1 MIQNWLEFV
10 CVASFPESLYQAP
23 LHNMANNSTSNGFYE
38 SEECPYLEEVA
49 WRDEFLLTEGIY
61 NHLVAI
67 VSINS
72 ISVLPTVLLN
82 ALVIFAVA
90 TRGQLRNK
98 ATILLAC
105 LAGADLLTGLLGQ
118 PIRIAVEVQ
127 RLRKI
132 GIFCGA
138 LERVNMLSLGWHIFA
153 TLSHLLLITVDRYIA
168 IKKPLRYREIVTTRR
183 VTVAVL
189 LAWASTIFVAIQDSI
204 LAAINSDTNIY
215 SVYWNLTVVT
225 LNILGLISIIVIVA
239 IYSYIFLEV
248 RRQQRAQT
256 EHLSVEEIATI
267 RRNNRGAKT
276 LGIILITLIVT
287 YLPMIVSSIMYYS
300 VNLGRP
306 VLNCLASW
314 VATFIM
320 LSSLCNPVIYCWRM
334 KKFRQAFL
342 EILHLRN
349 RENNQPQEAIEMQ
362 IIQPAH

>member
-1 MIQNWLEFV
+1 
-10 CVASFPESLYQAP
+10 
-23 LHNMANNSTSNGFYE
+23 MANTSSSNGFFKPA
-38 SEECPYLEEVA
+38 ECPYLKDVA

-61 NHLVAI
+61 NHLLAI
-67 VSINS
+67 ISINS
-72 ISVLPTVLLN
+72 ISVLPTVLSN

-90 TRGQLRNK
+90 TRGQLRNES
-98 ATILLAC
+98 TILLAC

-118 PIRIAVEVQ
+118 PIRIATEVQRILKKGTFCSALERVSTLSLIWHILATLTHLLLITTDRYIAIKKPLRYREIVTTRRVTVAVFSAWAFTIFLRNKATILLACLAEADLLTGLLGQPIRIAVEVQ
-127 RLRKI
+127 RLRKT

-138 LERVNMLSLGWHIFA
+138 LERVSMLSLGWHIFA

-239 IYSYIFLEV
+239 IYSYIFLDV

-267 RRNNRGAKT
+267 RR
-276 LGIILITLIVT
+276 
-287 YLPMIVSSIMYYS
+287 
-300 VNLGRP
+300 
-306 VLNCLASW
+306 
-314 VATFIM
+314 
-320 LSSLCNPVIYCWRM
+320 
-334 KKFRQAFL
+334 
-342 EILHLRN
+342 
-349 RENNQPQEAIEMQ
+349 
-362 IIQPAH
+362 

>member
-1 MIQNWLEFV
+1 M
-10 CVASFPESLYQAP
+10 P
-23 LHNMANNSTSNGFYE
+23 
-38 SEECPYLEEVA
+38 
-49 WRDEFLLTEGIY
+49 
-61 NHLVAI
+61 
-67 VSINS
+67 
-72 ISVLPTVLLN
+72 
-82 ALVIFAVA
+82 
-90 TRGQLRNK
+90 
-98 ATILLAC
+98 
-105 LAGADLLTGLLGQ
+105 DLLTGLLGQ
-118 PIRIAVEVQ
+118 PIRIAVEVE
-127 RLRKI
+127 RLRKT
-132 GIFCGA
+132 GTFCGA
-138 LERVNMLSLGWHIFA
+138 LERVSILSIGWHIFA

-225 LNILGLISIIVIVA
+225 LNILGLISITVITG
-239 IYSYIFLEV
+239 IYLYIFLEV
-248 RRQQRAQT
+248 RRQQIPRT
-256 EHLSVEEIATI
+256 ERLTVKEIATI
-267 RRNNRGAKT
+267 RRNNRAAKT
-276 LGIILITLIVT
+276 LGIILVTLIVT

-300 VNLGRP
+300 VNLERP

-314 VATFIM
+314 VATLIM

-342 EILHLRN
+342 EILHLRS